1 MEMEILGPVNG
12 KQKDALG
19 RVRRA
24 EGHLLGLI
32 NDVLNFA
39 KIEAGRVEID
49 TRAIDVRTTLDAL
62 EPLLSPQLAAKKI
75 TLQSVDRATNVKV
88 LADEDKLRQVMLN
101 LLSNAVK
108 FTPEG
113 GQIFLSCE
121 HDDRQ
126 VRLKVRDTGIGIP
139 PQHLGRIFDPFVQLE
154 RRLTNVVSGTGL
166 GLAISRDLARAMGG
180 DVTVESVLDA
190 GSTFT
195 VSLRR
200 AK

>member
-1 MEMEILGPVNG
+1 
-12 KQKDALG
+12 
-19 RVRRA
+19 
-24 EGHLLGLI
+24 LI

-62 EPLLSPQLAAKKI
+62 EPLLSPQLAAKKL
-75 TLQSVDRATNVKV
+75 TLRSVDRETNVKV

-113 GQIFLSCE
+113 GQIVLSCE
-121 HDDRQ
+121 HDDRH